1 MRILQLVAQS
11 RIGGAESV
19 GFTLAAEF
27 ARRGHRTLLLSNRDN
42 GPLLAR
48 ERPAGMDALAL
59 NRSSRLD
66 PRIVTFL
73 EKAVRSFR
81 PDVIHAHNYEAGTWA
96 RALGL
101 LHPRIAVVVHVH
113 SSRFVHNH
121 GRHRVLTDRLLF
133 RRADA
138 VIALNEI
145 QADFLRETIRLD
157 LRKLF
162 LVTNGVDTERFAAPD
177 TPSAPAGSP
186 VAPSAGPSTGEAPAR
201 WGERLPG
208 GVTCVASLTPVKNHS
223 GLLHAWAAV
232 ARKRPQ
238 ARLTLVGDGPLRA
251 TLEEQA
257 RASGINDSV
266 LFVGASDDVRPFLWE
281 AAVFAL
287 PSHLEA
293 VPLSLL
299 EAMAAGCAPVAT
311 RVGGIPGVVDDC
323 LTGLLVPPGNNAVLA
338 AALGSLLDDPGR
350 CRVMAARAR
359 QAVASRFGLEPWL
372 DRIESIYAKCVERR
386 AGRDPSDRG
395 PKLRA

>member
-1 MRILQLVAQS
+1 MRIIQLVAQS

-27 ARRGHRTLLLSNRDN
+27 AQRGHRTLLLSNRDN

-73 EKAVRSFR
+73 ERAVRSFR
-81 PDVIHAHNYEAGTWA
+81 PDVIHAHNYEASTWA

-101 LHPRIAVVVHVH
+101 LHRRMAVVVHVH

-121 GRHRVLTDRLLF
+121 GRHRVLADRLLF

-138 VIALNEI
+138 VIALNET
-145 QADFLRETIRLD
+145 QAGFLRETIRLD

-162 LVTNGVDTERFAAPD
+162 LVTNGIDTKRFAPPGTPTAPPGPPE
-177 TPSAPAGSP
+177 TPTAK
-186 VAPSAGPSTGEAPAR
+186 PSTGQAPTR
-201 WGERLPG
+201 WRERLPG
-208 GVTCVASLTPVKNHS
+208 GVVCVASLTQVKNHT
-223 GLLHAWAAV
+223 GLLRAWATV
-232 ARKRPQ
+232 AKSRPQ

-251 TLEEQA
+251 TLEGQA
-257 RASGINDSV
+257 RESGIGDSV
-266 LFVGASDDVRPFLWE
+266 IFAGASDDVRPFLWE

-323 LTGLLVPPGNNAVLA
+323 LTGLLVPPGDNAVLA
-338 AALGSLLDDPGR
+338 AALGSLLDDPRR
-350 CRVMAARAR
+350 CGAMAARAR
-359 QAVASRFGLEPWL
+359 QAVESRFGLAPWL
-372 DRIESIYAKCVERR
+372 DRIESIYARCVEQR
-386 AGRDPSDRG
+386 AARNAGDRG
-395 PKLRA
+395 PKPRV